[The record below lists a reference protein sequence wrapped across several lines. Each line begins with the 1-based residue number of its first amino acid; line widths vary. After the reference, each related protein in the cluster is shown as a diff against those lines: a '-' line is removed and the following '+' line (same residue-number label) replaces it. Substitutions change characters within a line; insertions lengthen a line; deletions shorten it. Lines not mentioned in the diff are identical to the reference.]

1 MKTRFDSHSNCR
13 RRSKPRRGAI
23 IILIA
28 FLLPVLF
35 VLVGFSIDMANMQ
48 RTRTELRTATDL
60 AAKGASE
67 TLARTGDTTQAIAT
81 GKLIA
86 NSNPVAGD
94 GLTLVDT
101 DFTFGKAIRLP
112 NGKWAF
118 TPSAID
124 LNSVQITG
132 GRTSSSTDGP
142 IGMYFGDFFGQSNF
156 EPTVSATAAFVHVDI
171 CMVLDRSSSMKK
183 DFSEAGG
190 LPNSDPRACHV
201 PNASSRWMDLDAA
214 VRVFLNELSGT
225 AGAENV
231 AMVTFGGPTSS
242 PSCTLPVDI
251 SVVSIDQDL
260 TTNLTVVEN
269 ALTARTNSVWVGN
282 TDIATG
288 INTGINVLANARPNS
303 EKVMI
308 LFTDGQYTE
317 ANPVPLATTAAANG
331 IMIHTITFGP
341 SSTDPWITDMQ
352 NIALNSGGQHLHAPN
367 PTALTNAFRDIAA
380 SISML
385 IE

>member
-1 MKTRFDSHSNCR
+1 MKTRFVNR

-28 FLLPVLF
+28 FILPVLF

-48 RTRTELRTATDL
+48 RTRTELRASTDL
-60 AAKGASE
+60 AAKAASE
-67 TLARTGDTTQAIAT
+67 TLARTGDTTQAIAS

-86 NSNPVAGD
+86 SSNAVAGD

-101 DFTFGKAIRLP
+101 DFTFGNAVRLS
-112 NGKWAF
+112 NGKWSF
-118 TPSAID
+118 TPSATD
-124 LNSVQITG
+124 LNSVKITG
-132 GRTSSSTDGP
+132 ARTSASADGA
-142 IGMYFGDFFGQSNF
+142 IGMYFGDFFGQSSF
-156 EPTVSATAAFVHVDI
+156 EPTVSATAGFLHVDI
-171 CMVLDRSSSMKK
+171 CLVLDRSSSMKK

-190 LPNSDPRACHV
+190 LPNSDPRACKM
-201 PNASSRWMDLDAA
+201 PLPSSRWMDLDAA
-214 VRVFLNELSGT
+214 VRVFLNELRST
-225 AGAENV
+225 AGPENI
-231 AMVTFGGPTSS
+231 AMVTFGGPMGGL
-242 PSCTLPVDI
+242 PSCSVTFDA

-260 TTNLTVVEN
+260 TTNITTLEN

-282 TDIATG
+282 TDIAAG
-288 INTGINVLANARPNS
+288 INTGISVLANARPNS
-303 EKVMI
+303 EKVMV

-317 ANPVPLATTAAANG
+317 DNPVPLAATASANG

-352 NIALNSGGQHLHAPN
+352 TIATNTGGRHLHAPN
-367 PTALTNAFRDIAA
+367 SAALIDAFRDIAA